1 MANYRQL
8 SGSTLGS
15 STACPSCGGG
25 PGGAG
30 YYVQYCN
37 NPSTYLFVSS
47 VNGCDGN
54 QPVLMAYPYN
64 SLNIGDV
71 VKIRL
76 GGCNGIIT
84 CVTVTSIVNGNYQSY
99 PEGYIDLDLNPS
111 FEPFDNCGQ
120 CDSSGNF
127 GEPGQEGI

>member
-15 STACPSCGGG
+15 STACPGCGG
-25 PGGAG
+25 PGTGAG
-30 YYVQYCN
+30 YYVTYCD
-37 NPSTYLFVSS
+37 NPFTYAFVSS
-47 VNGCDGN
+47 VSGCDGN
-54 QPVLMAYPYN
+54 QPALLSAPYN
-64 SLNIGDV
+64 SLNVGDV

-76 GGCNGIIT
+76 GACNGIIT
-84 CVTVTSIVNGNYQSY
+84 CVTVQSIVNGNYQSY

-120 CDSSGNF
+120 CSSSSNTG
-127 GEPGQEGI
+127 GGGSEGI

>member
-1 MANYRQL
+1 MPTYRGL
-8 SGSTLGS
+8 IGNTLGPVQ
-15 STACPSCGGG
+15 TCHNCNPG
-25 PGGAG
+25 PGGDG
-30 YYVQYCN
+30 YYVQYCDS
-37 NPSTYLFVSS
+37 PSTYIFVSS

-54 QPVLMAYPYN
+54 QPALMVYPYN

-76 GGCNGIIT
+76 GACGGIIT

-111 FEPFDNCGQ
+111 IEPFDNCGQ
-120 CDSSGNF
+120 CDSSSNTG
-127 GEPGQEGI
+127 GPGGPQ